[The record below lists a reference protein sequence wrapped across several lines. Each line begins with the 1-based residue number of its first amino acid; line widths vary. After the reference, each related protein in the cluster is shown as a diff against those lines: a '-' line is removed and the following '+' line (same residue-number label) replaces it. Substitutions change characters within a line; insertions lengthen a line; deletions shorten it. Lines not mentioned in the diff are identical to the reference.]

1 MDIQRIQFNN
11 QGLYVAKGKV
21 FNSYR
26 TAKRYLSNSM
36 MPEHIVE
43 EPKPFCEDVEDA
55 EPVDETSKEC
65 KMAKKQVID
74 KHGEKMVEKIEKKTG
89 GGNSG
94 AVKKRVRVKNTK
106 VKDMVN
112 ELLSNQL
119 GSGLKII

>member
-1 MDIQRIQFNN
+1 MDIQRVQFNN
-11 QGLYVAKGKV
+11 QGLYLAKGKV

-26 TAKRYLSNSM
+26 TAKRYIGNSM

-43 EPKPFCEDVEDA
+43 EPRPFCEDVEDA

-74 KHGEKMVEKIEKKTG
+74 KHTDKMVEKIEKKTG
-89 GGNSG
+89 TG
-94 AVKKRVRVKNTK
+94 AVKKRVVRPKNTK